1 MELFFLSL
9 SAFLTI
15 AALALALG
23 IFTSKK
29 SSATKTKLPPGSFG
43 WPIFG
48 ETIEFLYGK
57 PEKFVGERMKKYSP
71 HVFKTKILGEKTAVI
86 CGPAGNKFLFANE
99 QKLVVAWRP
108 HPMQK
113 LYRSYKNLLLL
124 HPLLLLPHEGMRW
137 NVAFSGISQTTASH
151 KLHGKNGLHHA
162 AAPEDV

>member
-15 AALALALG
+15 TALALG

-43 WPIFG
+43 WPIIG
-48 ETIEFLYGK
+48 ETIEFLK
-57 PEKFVGERMKKYSP
+57 DEELKYSP

-99 QKLVVAWRP
+99 QKLVMAW
-108 HPMQK
+108 H
-113 LYRSYKNLLLL
+113 
-124 HPLLLLPHEGMRW
+124 
-137 NVAFSGISQTTASH
+137 
-151 KLHGKNGLHHA
+151 
-162 AAPEDV
+162 

>member
-43 WPIFG
+43 WPIIG

-86 CGPAGNKFLFANE
+86 CGPAGNKFLSANE

-113 LYRSYKNLLLL
+113 LYRSYKN
-124 HPLLLLPHEGMRW
+124 
-137 NVAFSGISQTTASH
+137 TASPPP
-151 KLHGKNGLHHA
+151 A
-162 AAPEDV
+162 AAPSPRGNEMECCALRAFSNHSVS